1 MADNGLEDPFPSFSD
16 EELNNS
22 FRVTTK
28 GVPYRNTG
36 ETTEIP
42 FAGVEED
49 VRVPDMQESDRNP
62 GRTARGPGS
71 IAHSTVAAWRP
82 VASTMT
88 DDSTLCSPI

>member
-49 VRVPDMQESDRNP
+49 VRVPDMQNLTETLAGPREDR
-62 GRTARGPGS
+62 AR
-71 IAHSTVAAWRP
+71 
-82 VASTMT
+82 
-88 DDSTLCSPI
+88 SPIRRSRHGDRWPRQ